1 MKKLDNRYLSNVV
14 AEMKPFFDENGFTA
28 ESENVYVSE
37 NRKVEVSYNDARQMF
52 VLSIADKGEEGFGDM
67 RELTSWLFDDSQT
80 AKDAESV
87 GMDFADTLRSNMG
100 IKAKKF
106 TGAAVELPTASKNGA
121 LDVSGFAKKV
131 LDIYPKLKD
140 PYKEHIEQYGNFL
153 YMTFFADNLVP
164 CFIESLQDG
173 NNRSKKKIFDLC
185 ESTYIKGDKET
196 INAMVA
202 CLAAACYKD
211 ENAKTAIMDMLSA
224 DTHLKSGVEALI
236 PMMTSKKLKAT
247 FLK

>member
-1 MKKLDNRYLSNVV
+1 MDNRYLSNVI
-14 AEMKPFFDENGFTA
+14 AEMKPFLDENGFTA

-37 NRKVEVSYNDARQMF
+37 NRKIEVSYNEARQMF
-52 VLSIADKGEEGFGDM
+52 VLSCADKGEEGFGEM
-67 RELTSWLFDDSQT
+67 RELTAWLFDDSQT

-87 GMDFADTLRSNMG
+87 GIDFVDTLRSSMG

-106 TGAAVELPTASKNGA
+106 TGAAVELPTASKNGGM
-121 LDVSGFAKKV
+121 DITGFAKKV

-153 YMTFFADNLVP
+153 YVTFFADNLVP

-173 NNRSKKKIFDLC
+173 NNRAKKKIFDLC

-196 INAMVA
+196 INTMIA

-211 ENAKTAIMDMLSA
+211 EKAKAAIMDMLSA
-224 DTHLKSGVEALI
+224 DTHLKSSVESLI
-236 PMMTSKKLKAT
+236 PMLTSKKLKAT